1 MQCYLAKVTQL
12 ANSRISTKIQ
22 TAAIPNLMI
31 FLHFQKKL
39 ISEEINLKKKTLER
53 NISSVAL
60 EAQKGSLRMANFC
73 VFGSILNSKVFP
85 KRFCLEKKI
94 SNWSLI

>member
-39 ISEEINLKKKTLER
+39 ISEEINLKKKHWKEIFLQLLWKHRREASGWRTFVSLVL
-53 NISSVAL
+53 SSTAKYFLKDFV
-60 EAQKGSLRMANFC
+60 
-73 VFGSILNSKVFP
+73 
-85 KRFCLEKKI
+85 
-94 SNWSLI
+94 